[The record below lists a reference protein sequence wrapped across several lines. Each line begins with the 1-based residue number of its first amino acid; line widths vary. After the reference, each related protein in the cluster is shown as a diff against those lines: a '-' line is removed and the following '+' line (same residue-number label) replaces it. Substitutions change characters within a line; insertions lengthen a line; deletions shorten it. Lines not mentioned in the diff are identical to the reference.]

1 METSL
6 LLEIHKNVKDLVTRV
21 DKIEKTMVTKTEL
34 EAVKKNMATK
44 QDIKN
49 VNKKIKTLDTKVD
62 DGFKTIN
69 DRLDVLETEALNH
82 GWTINKEI
90 K

>member
-1 METSL
+1 MDTSL
-6 LLEIHKNVKDLVTRV
+6 LLAIHNDVKDLVTRV

-49 VNKKIKTLDTKVD
+49 VNKKIKTLDAKVDKLKQDLDETKV
-62 DGFKTIN
+62 K
-69 DRLDVLETEALNH
+69 
-82 GWTINKEI
+82 NKL